1 MANTY
6 SMLYTHIVF
15 STKRREPW
23 LGADVRPR
31 VWAYMSGIVENKD
44 CTLVIAN
51 GWVDHAHL
59 LVIRKPKVSES
70 DLVGPVKSNS
80 SRWIRETCPGM
91 RRFAWQDGFAAF
103 SVSHSKVNEVRRYIE
118 NQEARHGRMSYETEL
133 LSLLKMHDVKYD
145 RRYVFDDDAVI
156 AG

>member
-6 SMLYTHIVF
+6 SKLYTHIVF
-15 STKRREPW
+15 STKHREPW
-23 LGADVRPR
+23 LGADVRPK

-44 CTLVIAN
+44 CTLVLAN

-80 SRWIRETCPGM
+80 SRWIREQWPGM

-103 SVSHSKVNEVRRYIE
+103 SVSHSKVDDVRRYIQ
-118 NQEARHGRMSYETEL
+118 NQESHHGRVSYESEFL
-133 LSLLKMHDVKYD
+133 GLLKKHGVEYD
-145 RRYVFDDDAVI
+145 RRYVFDDGAVI